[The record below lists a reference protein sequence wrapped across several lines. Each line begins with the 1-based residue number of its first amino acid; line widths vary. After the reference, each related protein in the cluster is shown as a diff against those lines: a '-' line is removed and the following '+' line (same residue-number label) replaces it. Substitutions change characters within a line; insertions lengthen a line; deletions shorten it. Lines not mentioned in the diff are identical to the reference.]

1 MYMKRA
7 NAAYG
12 QHETHIH
19 SLNLNVVYIV
29 IDVYVR
35 GTKPIRLGGWNRSH
49 SLALSFCLYSAC
61 VQQHCIV
68 WLSARTHL
76 IGCDLNILCIYIY
89 FFTVCCVGSFLASF
103 GNRDTIWLHALC
115 RSIVGQ
121 FIQFIFGGGVRRPE
135 KNGFRVVR
143 RSESVQQSPIAITIS
158 RLVRQ
163 SHFYYTTKWHCAWVC
178 TGAQRPHR
186 QPAHVYTQKPKCRM
200 ALALAHICVCVRYTR
215 LCRSCIKAHRRP
227 QNNNIYCNFL

>member
-89 FFTVCCVGSFLASF
+89 FFYCVLCWVVFGFIRKSGHNLVACAVSFNCRSVHSIHFRWWRSTAGEKWFSCRAAIGERSAIPYRHYNFPSCPPIAL
-103 GNRDTIWLHALC
+103 LLYHQMALC
-115 RSIVGQ
+115 L
-121 FIQFIFGGGVRRPE
+121 GVH
-135 KNGFRVVR
+135 R
-143 RSESVQQSPIAITIS
+143 RSAATQTAGP
-158 RLVRQ
+158 
-163 SHFYYTTKWHCAWVC
+163 C
-178 TGAQRPHR
+178 
-186 QPAHVYTQKPKCRM
+186 VYPKTEM
-200 ALALAHICVCVRYTR
+200 
-215 LCRSCIKAHRRP
+215 
-227 QNNNIYCNFL
+227 